1 PDQDELRDVVAFIAA
16 QQVHPD
22 RHITYLGTDAA
33 DITAELDGLKP
44 PWAATA
50 RVRRDGTG
58 IAGAVIGEW
67 DEDIGRAWIIGPWV
81 VGDGESWMAAAVE
94 LLGAGLGPLAGP
106 GSSGRGWSATASRGW
121 RRRSSFSTRRWRS
134 CPRA

>member
-1 PDQDELRDVVAFIAA
+1 MPVSPDQDELRDVVAFIAA

-22 RHITYLGTDAA
+22 RHITYLGTHAA
-33 DITAELDGLKP
+33 DITAELDGLEP
-44 PWAATA
+44 PWAVTA

-67 DEDIGRAWIIGPWV
+67 DEDIGRV
-81 VGDGESWMAAAVE
+81 
-94 LLGAGLGPLAGP
+94 
-106 GSSGRGWSATASRGW
+106 RGWSATASRGW